1 MSAEGETARD
11 AAERVA
17 KAVKD
22 GNIAMLMGEITP
34 EALMQMMQMQA
45 AAGGVTPAQMPNI
58 ESYTVEEM
66 GPDGDAEVFNLSFT
80 SAIGNATLAG
90 SWKQVMGKW
99 KISAVSLVSA
109 EAAPG
114 AELP

>member
-1 MSAEGETARD
+1 VSAEGETARD

-22 GNIAMLMGEITP
+22 GNIALLMGEITP

-58 ESYTVEEM
+58 ESYNIEEM
-66 GPDGDAEVFNLSFT
+66 GPDGDAEVFHLSFT
-80 SAIGNATLAG
+80 SSIGNATLAA
-90 SWKQVMGKW
+90 SWKQILGKW